1 MSIIITIIK
10 NEFLKLT
17 MGYAY
22 NHLAT
27 IVTGAFALVLTG
39 LWMPMVDFAPILN
52 FVFIMAVPIMWFL
65 VLTCWLAQKSADW
78 TTNHSHTHETHQKK
92 SLSSAQTV
100 QIEIPKQV
108 NLLEI
113 KQIQDELSGE
123 LNELK
128 SSVELKD
135 SEIER
140 LNQEILNL
148 KTLVQIES
156 LKAELANLKIL
167 YSKRK

>member
-1 MSIIITIIK
+1 
-10 NEFLKLT
+10 
-17 MGYAY
+17 MGYAR

-39 LWMPMVDFAPILN
+39 LWPVMVDFAPDLN
-52 FVFIMAVPIMWFL
+52 FIFIMSVPITWFM
-65 VLTCWLAQKSADW
+65 VLTCWLSQKSADYA
-78 TTNHSHTHETHQKK
+78 TNHSHAHEVHQKK
-92 SLSSAQTV
+92 SLSNTQTV
-100 QIEIPKQV
+100 QVEVPKQV
-108 NLLEI
+108 NLSEI
-113 KQIQDELSGE
+113 KEIQNELSEE

-167 YSKRK
+167 SSKRK

>member
-1 MSIIITIIK
+1 
-10 NEFLKLT
+10 
-17 MGYAY
+17 MGYAR

-39 LWMPMVDFAPILN
+39 IWAPMVDFAPNLN
-52 FVFIMAVPIMWFL
+52 FVFIMAVSITWFM
-65 VLTCWLAQKSADW
+65 VLTCWLSQKSVDYAN
-78 TTNHSHTHETHQKK
+78 NHSHAHEVHQKK
-92 SLSSAQTV
+92 SLSNTQTV
-100 QIEIPKQV
+100 QVEIPKQI
-108 NLLEI
+108 NLSEI
-113 KQIQDELSGE
+113 KQIQNELSGE

-148 KTLVQIES
+148 QTLVQIES
-156 LKAELANLKIL
+156 LKSELTNLKIL
-167 YSKRK
+167 SSKRK

>member
-1 MSIIITIIK
+1 
-10 NEFLKLT
+10 
-17 MGYAY
+17 MGYAR

-39 LWMPMVDFAPILN
+39 IWAPMVDFAPDLN
-52 FVFIMAVPIMWFL
+52 FVFIMAVSITWFM
-65 VLTCWLAQKSADW
+65 VLTCWLSQKSVDYAN
-78 TTNHSHTHETHQKK
+78 NHSHAHEVHQKK
-92 SLSSAQTV
+92 SLSNTQTV
-100 QIEIPKQV
+100 RVEIPKQI
-108 NLLEI
+108 NLSEI
-113 KQIQDELSGE
+113 KQIQNELSGE

-156 LKAELANLKIL
+156 LKSELANLKIL
-167 YSKRK
+167 SSKRK

>member
-1 MSIIITIIK
+1 
-10 NEFLKLT
+10 

-39 LWMPMVDFAPILN
+39 LWPVMVDFAPDLN
-52 FVFIMAVPIMWFL
+52 FIFIMSVPITWFM
-65 VLTCWLAQKSADW
+65 VLTCWLSQKSADYA
-78 TTNHSHTHETHQKK
+78 TNHSHAHEVHQKK
-92 SLSSAQTV
+92 SLSNTQTV
-100 QIEIPKQV
+100 QVEVPKQV
-108 NLLEI
+108 NLSEI
-113 KQIQDELSGE
+113 KEIQNELSEE

>member
-1 MSIIITIIK
+1 
-10 NEFLKLT
+10 
-17 MGYAY
+17 MGYAR

-39 LWMPMVDFAPILN
+39 IWAPMVEFAPDLN
-52 FVFIMAVPIMWFL
+52 FVFIMAVSITWFM
-65 VLTCWLAQKSADW
+65 VLTCWLSQKSVDYAN
-78 TTNHSHTHETHQKK
+78 NHSHAHEVHQKK
-92 SLSSAQTV
+92 SLSNTQTV
-100 QIEIPKQV
+100 QVEIPKQI
-108 NLLEI
+108 NLSEI
-113 KQIQDELSGE
+113 KQIQNELSGE

-148 KTLVQIES
+148 QTLVQIES
-156 LKAELANLKIL
+156 LKSELANLKIL
-167 YSKRK
+167 SSKRK

>member
-1 MSIIITIIK
+1 
-10 NEFLKLT
+10 
-17 MGYAY
+17 MGYAR

-39 LWMPMVDFAPILN
+39 IWAPMVEFAPNLN
-52 FVFIMAVPIMWFL
+52 FVFIMAVTITWFM
-65 VLTCWLAQKSADW
+65 VLTCWLSQKSADYA
-78 TTNHSHTHETHQKK
+78 TNHSHTHEVHQKK
-92 SLSSAQTV
+92 SLSNTQTV
-100 QIEIPKQV
+100 QVKIPKQI
-108 NLLEI
+108 NLSEI
-113 KQIQDELSGE
+113 KQIQSELSGE

-135 SEIER
+135 GEIER

-156 LKAELANLKIL
+156 LKSELANLKIL
-167 YSKRK
+167 SSKRK

>member
-1 MSIIITIIK
+1 
-10 NEFLKLT
+10 

-39 LWMPMVDFAPILN
+39 LWPPFYDYAPTIN
-52 FVFIMAVPIMWFL
+52 FVFIMAVPIMWFM
-65 VLTCWLAQKSADW
+65 VLTCWLSQKSADYA
-78 TTNHSHTHETHQKK
+78 TNHSHAHEVHQKK
-92 SLSSAQTV
+92 SLTNTQTV
-100 QIEIPKQV
+100 QVEVPKTI
-108 NLLEI
+108 NLSEI
-113 KQIQDELSGE
+113 KEIQNELSEE
-123 LNELK
+123 LDELK

-156 LKAELANLKIL
+156 LKSELANLKIL
-167 YSKRK
+167 SSKRK

>member
-1 MSIIITIIK
+1 
-10 NEFLKLT
+10 

-39 LWMPMVDFAPILN
+39 LWPVMVDFAPDLN
-52 FVFIMAVPIMWFL
+52 FIFIMSVPITWFM
-65 VLTCWLAQKSADW
+65 VLTCWLSQKSADYA
-78 TTNHSHTHETHQKK
+78 TNHSHAHEVHQKK
-92 SLSSAQTV
+92 SLSNTQTV
-100 QIEIPKQV
+100 QVEVPKQV
-108 NLLEI
+108 NLSEI
-113 KQIQDELSGE
+113 KQIQNELSEE

-156 LKAELANLKIL
+156 LKSELANLKIL
-167 YSKRK
+167 SSKRK

>member
-1 MSIIITIIK
+1 
-10 NEFLKLT
+10 

-39 LWMPMVDFAPILN
+39 LWPVMVDFAPDLN
-52 FVFIMAVPIMWFL
+52 FIFIMSVPITWFM
-65 VLTCWLAQKSADW
+65 VLTCWLSQKSADYA
-78 TTNHSHTHETHQKK
+78 TNHSHTHEVDQKK
-92 SLSSAQTV
+92 SLSNTQTV
-100 QIEIPKQV
+100 QVEIPKQI
-108 NLLEI
+108 NLSEI
-113 KQIQDELSGE
+113 KQIQSELSGE

-156 LKAELANLKIL
+156 LKSELANLKIL
-167 YSKRK
+167 SSKRK

>member
-1 MSIIITIIK
+1 
-10 NEFLKLT
+10 
-17 MGYAY
+17 MGYAH

-39 LWMPMVDFAPILN
+39 IWAPMVDYAPNLN
-52 FVFIMAVPIMWFL
+52 FIFIMAVSITWFM
-65 VLTCWLAQKSADW
+65 VLTCWLSQKSADY
-78 TTNHSHTHETHQKK
+78 TTNHSHTHEIHQKK
-92 SLSSAQTV
+92 SLSSTQTV
-100 QIEIPKQV
+100 QVEIPKQV
-108 NLLEI
+108 SLLEI
-113 KQIQDELSGE
+113 KKVQDQLSGE

-167 YSKRK
+167 SSKRK

>member
-1 MSIIITIIK
+1 MSST
-10 NEFLKLT
+10 
-17 MGYAY
+17 
-22 NHLAT
+22 
-27 IVTGAFALVLTG
+27 
-39 LWMPMVDFAPILN
+39 
-52 FVFIMAVPIMWFL
+52 
-65 VLTCWLAQKSADW
+65 
-78 TTNHSHTHETHQKK
+78 
-92 SLSSAQTV
+92 QTV
-100 QIEIPKQV
+100 QVEIPKQV

-156 LKAELANLKIL
+156 LKTELANLKML

>member
-1 MSIIITIIK
+1 M
-10 NEFLKLT
+10 KLS
-17 MGYAY
+17 MGYWR
-22 NHLAT
+22 NHMAT
-27 IVTGAFALVLTG
+27 VVTGAFAAVLTG

-92 SLSSAQTV
+92 SLSSTQTV
-100 QIEIPKQV
+100 QVEIPKQV

-113 KQIQDELSGE
+113 KQIQDQLSGE

-140 LNQEILNL
+140 LNQEISNL
-148 KTLVQIES
+148 ETLVQIES
-156 LKAELANLKIL
+156 LKTELANLKIL
-167 YSKRK
+167 ASERKTK

>member
-1 MSIIITIIK
+1 
-10 NEFLKLT
+10 
-17 MGYAY
+17 MGYAR

-39 LWMPMVDFAPILN
+39 IWAPMVDYAPNLN
-52 FVFIMAVPIMWFL
+52 FIFIMAVSITWFM
-65 VLTCWLAQKSADW
+65 VLTCWLSQKSTDY
-78 TTNHSHTHETHQKK
+78 TTNHSHTHEVHQKK
-92 SLSSAQTV
+92 SLSSTQTV
-100 QIEIPKQV
+100 QVEIPKQV

-113 KQIQDELSGE
+113 KQIQDQLSGE

-156 LKAELANLKIL
+156 LKTELANLKIL
-167 YSKRK
+167 SSKRK

>member
-1 MSIIITIIK
+1 M
-10 NEFLKLT
+10 KLS
-17 MGYAY
+17 MGYWR
-22 NHLAT
+22 NHMAT
-27 IVTGAFALVLTG
+27 IVTGAFAAVLTG

-52 FVFIMAVPIMWFL
+52 FVFIMAVPITWFL
-65 VLTCWLAQKSADW
+65 VLVCWLSQKSADW
-78 TTNHSHTHETHQKK
+78 TTKHSHEHPVHQKK
-92 SLSSAQTV
+92 SLSNTKTV
-100 QIEIPKQV
+100 EVTTTNQV

-113 KQIQDELSGE
+113 KQIQSELSTE

-140 LNQEILNL
+140 LNQEITNL
-148 KTLVQIES
+148 QTLVQIES

-167 YSKRK
+167 SSKRK